1 MAAVFLDQ
9 KIYAVDNDQMQGII
23 DIEKIFHLPFSAR
36 AVIERKRNECEK
48 RHPLIAC
55 PINRKEKKGDAKS
68 DELGDLIRCGKNDD
82 GCEDTPDA
90 VIHAVIRRREQ
101 MRKDLNQKNGRD
113 EGESEEYPRL
123 GPLLFHGV
131 IQRIDQKDG
140 EGERDEDALIER
152 IHRKEIDELTDHA
165 ETEHLQKIFQSVF
178 RVFCALGD
186 HEGED
191 GKRQSADIA
200 QDIVL
205 RKKLQTCM
213 VTGHGDQGEDL
224 QLIARK
230 PPEEIC
236 FHIGLRCRNAA

>member
-1 MAAVFLDQ
+1 
-9 KIYAVDNDQMQGII
+9 MQGII

-36 AVIERKRNECEK
+36 AVIERKRDEREK

-55 PINRKEKKGDAKS
+55 PIDCKEKKRNAKT
-68 DELGDLIRCGKNDD
+68 DKLGDLIRRGKYNN
-82 GCEDTPDA
+82 GSEDTPDA

-113 EGESEEYPRL
+113 EGESKEYPRL
-123 GPLLFHGV
+123 GPLLFHGM

-152 IHRKEIDELTDHA
+152 IHRKEIDELTDHT
-165 ETEHLQKIFQSVF
+165 ETEHLQKIFQPVF
-178 RVFCALGD
+178 CVFCALGD

-205 RKKLQTCM
+205 WKKL
-213 VTGHGDQGEDL
+213 
-224 QLIARK
+224 
-230 PPEEIC
+230 
-236 FHIGLRCRNAA
+236 